1 MKKGVSKYSAIKKS
15 IASKKARFDAM
26 RGKVQGV
33 QNAKKN
39 ADDGGADVNGAKT
52 DQAAL
57 ESKTAK
63 TCKGIAKSA
72 LLEVGCIKTATSWF
86 KKAKKLYVK
95 GKDLYKTVYKKKS
108 SSPAAAAAAA
118 GTYF

>member
-26 RGKVQGV
+26 RGKVQSV
-33 QNAKKN
+33 QNAT
-39 ADDGGADVNGAKT
+39 DGGADVNGAKT

>member
-26 RGKVQGV
+26 RGKVQSV
-33 QNAKKN
+33 QNAP
-39 ADDGGADVNGAKT
+39 DGGADVNGAKT

-57 ESKTAK
+57 EVKTAK

-95 GKDLYKTVYKKKS
+95 GKDLYKTVYKKKI